1 MTLHLHEYNDSRPII
16 HNRPKTL
23 HLHEYYDSRP
33 IIQETHDLTL
43 TGTWVLCSRPIIH
56 NSPMTLHLHEY
67 YDSNLLYTIDP
78 WPYTY
83 MSTMTVD
90 SNLYL

>member
-33 IIQETHDLTL
+33 IIHN
-43 TGTWVLCSRPIIH
+43 RPK
-56 NSPMTLHLHEY
+56 TLHLHEY
-67 YDSNLLYTIDP
+67 YDSRPIIHKRPMTLHLPVREYYAVDPLYTIAP

-83 MSTMTVD
+83 MSTMTVT
-90 SNLYL
+90 YYTQ